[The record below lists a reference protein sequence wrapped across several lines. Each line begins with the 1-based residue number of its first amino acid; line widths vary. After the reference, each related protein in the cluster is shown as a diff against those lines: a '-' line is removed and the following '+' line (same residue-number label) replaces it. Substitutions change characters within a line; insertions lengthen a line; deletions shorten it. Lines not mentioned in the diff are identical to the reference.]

1 MNKIL
6 IKGGTVVFPHQG
18 VLQDVDILVEKGL
31 ISRIE
36 KGIEDAKAFP
46 INASNLLVGPGFV
59 NLHVH
64 LREPGR
70 EVEENL
76 LTGSRA
82 AAQGGFTSIVSMPNT
97 HPPIDNPLLVR
108 YLLLRARE
116 VGLVNI
122 FPAGAI
128 TVGLE
133 GKEMAEYG
141 LLKEAGAVALS
152 DDGRGVQDSHLLY
165 LAFQYAQYFHLPF
178 ILHEE
183 DETLSR
189 DGEISEGETSI
200 LLGKKAIPRVAEESP
215 MARDLILA
223 YRTGARVH
231 FTHLSTSLEV
241 ELLRWF
247 QNKMP
252 TSADVTPH
260 HLLLTDDDV
269 LQLGTE
275 AKVKPPLRSLEDQ
288 KALKEGIREGVI
300 PILASDHAPHPLEE
314 KDRSFSEVPF
324 GISNLEITVPLYAKA
339 LIEEGVIN
347 WVELWEKLSY
357 NPALFLGLHNKG
369 ILEEG
374 KDADITI
381 VDPGTKKTVEVS
393 KFESRGKNCPF
404 ENWSLLGWPFYTIV
418 GGKIVMA
425 EGSIV
430 ESEFC

>member
-1 MNKIL
+1 MKKIL
-6 IKGGTVVFPHQG
+6 IKGGTLVFPQKG
-18 VLQDVDILVEKGL
+18 VFQDVDILLESGL
-31 ISRIE
+31 ITRIG
-36 KGIEDAKAFP
+36 KGIEDSRARL
-46 INASNLLVGPGFV
+46 INASNLLVGPGFI
-59 NLHVH
+59 NIHVH

-70 EVEENL
+70 ETEENL

-82 AAQGGFTSIVSMPNT
+82 AARGGFTSVVSMPNT
-97 HPPIDNPLLVR
+97 HPPIDNPILVR
-108 YLLLRARE
+108 YLLLRAKE
-116 VGLVNI
+116 IGLVNI

-141 LLKEAGAVALS
+141 LLKEAGVIALS
-152 DDGRGVQDSHLLY
+152 DDGRGVQDARLLY
-165 LAFQYAQYFHLPF
+165 LAFQYAQYFNLPF

-183 DETLSR
+183 DENLSR
-189 DGEISEGETSI
+189 DGEISEGKVATLS
-200 LLGKKAIPRVAEESP
+200 GKRAIPRVAEESL
-215 MARDLILA
+215 MARDLVLA

-247 QNKMP
+247 QEKMP
-252 TSADVTPH
+252 VSADVTPH
-260 HLLLTDDDV
+260 HLLLIEDDV
-269 LQLGTE
+269 LGLGTE

-288 KALKEGIREGVI
+288 KALKEGIKEGVI
-300 PILASDHAPHPLEE
+300 SILASDHAPHPSED
-314 KDRSFSEVPF
+314 KSRSFSEAPF

-339 LIEEGVIN
+339 LIEEGIIN

-357 NPALFLGLHNKG
+357 NPALFLGLDNKG

-374 KDADITI
+374 RDADITI
-381 VDPGTKKTVEVS
+381 VDPGTRKRVEVS
-393 KFESRGKNCPF
+393 NFESQGKNCPF
-404 ENWSLLGWPFYTIV
+404 ENWSLPGWPVYTIV
-418 GGKIVMA
+418 DGRIVMA

>member
-1 MNKIL
+1 MKKIL
-6 IKGGTVVFPHQG
+6 IKGGTLVFPQKG
-18 VLQDVDILVEKGL
+18 VFQDADILLENGL
-31 ISRIE
+31 ITRMG
-36 KGIEDAKAFP
+36 KGIEDAQAFL
-46 INASNLLVGPGFV
+46 INASNLLVGPGFI

-70 EVEENL
+70 ESEENL

-82 AAQGGFTSIVSMPNT
+82 AARGGFTSVVSMPNT
-97 HPPIDNPLLVR
+97 HPPIDNPVLVR
-108 YLLLRARE
+108 YLLLRAKE

-133 GKEMAEYG
+133 GREMAEYG
-141 LLKEAGAVALS
+141 LLKEAGVVALS
-152 DDGRGVQDSHLLY
+152 DDGKGVQDAHLLY

-189 DGEISEGETSI
+189 DGEISEGKTSI
-200 LLGKKAIPRVAEESP
+200 VLGKRAIPRVAEESL
-215 MARDLILA
+215 MARDLVLA

-247 QNKMP
+247 QKKMP
-252 TSADVTPH
+252 ISADVTPH
-260 HLLLTDDDV
+260 HLLLTEDDV
-269 LQLGTE
+269 LGLGNE

-288 KALKEGIREGVI
+288 NVLKEGIKEGLI
-300 PILASDHAPHPLEE
+300 SILASDHAPHPSE
-314 KDRSFSEVPF
+314 DRNRSFSEAPF

-339 LIEEGVIN
+339 LIEERVIN

-357 NPALFLGLHNKG
+357 NPALFLGLVNKG

-381 VDPGTKKTVEVS
+381 VDPETKKVVEVS
-393 KFESRGKNCPF
+393 NFESRGKNCPF
-404 ENWSLLGWPFYTIV
+404 ENWSLSGWPLYTIV
-418 GGKIVMA
+418 GGKIVMV
-425 EGSIV
+425 EGSVV